1 LTVLD
6 TLFLHVI
13 FVLFSSLILAIK
25 EEGGSSGAQQYNEEE
40 AEALLVVL
48 EEAIDIDGA
57 WHQRRR
63 SIGEASSVL
72 RWWKVCTTVYNV
84 LYSKIGL

>member
-1 LTVLD
+1 M
-6 TLFLHVI
+6 
-13 FVLFSSLILAIK
+13 FSSLIKAIK
-25 EEGGSSGAQQYNEEE
+25 EEAGSSGAQQYNEEE
-40 AEALLVVL
+40 AEALLIVL

-63 SIGEASSVL
+63 SIIGEASSVL
-72 RWWKVCTTVYNV
+72 RWWKVCTAVYNV